1 MPKTFERGD
10 HVSWNS
16 EAGRVRGTVIK
27 KVISDATVVLGNSPI
42 SFPLALAGIYFG
54 GLAFD

>member
-1 MPKTFERGD
+1 MPKAFKRGG

-16 EAGRVRGTVIK
+16 EAGRVRGTIIK
-27 KVISDATVVLGNSPI
+27 KVISDVTVVLGNSPI
-42 SFPLALAGIYFG
+42 SFTLALAGICFG